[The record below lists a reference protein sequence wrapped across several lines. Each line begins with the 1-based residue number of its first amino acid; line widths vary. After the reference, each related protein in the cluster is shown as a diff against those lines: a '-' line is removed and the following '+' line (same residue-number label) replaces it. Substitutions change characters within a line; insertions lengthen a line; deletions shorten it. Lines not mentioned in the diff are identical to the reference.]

1 MIELVEAGEEGEE
14 EGQSVRWEEN
24 REDAGLPVTQSND
37 PRSGGHFALGTSK
50 APPRPSRERSG
61 IVVHVVSALEMAHS
75 KHTRLIVESESPI
88 SNGLTTVGGAKTR
101 ILI

>member
-1 MIELVEAGEEGEE
+1 MTGLVETGEEAGEEETE
-14 EGQSVRWEEN
+14 LVRWES

-61 IVVHVVSALEMAHS
+61 IVVHVVGALEMAHS

-101 ILI
+101 FLI